1 MCACARAGSRLR
13 ASLTSCH
20 QTHTIICIIP
30 MVSKRVEQKGDLSR
44 AVSKRRGVLLFSG
57 GLDSTLSAITLLN
70 QGTDLIALTIDYPSR
85 PRREAYAARQL
96 AQRLPFSN
104 FIQVNLDTG
113 GPLMKCG

>member
-1 MCACARAGSRLR
+1 
-13 ASLTSCH
+13 
-20 QTHTIICIIP
+20 

-85 PRREAYAARQL
+85 PRREDYAARQL

-113 GPLMKCG
+113 GPLMKCGRTHEAEGGWIPYRNLLLYLFTSLRAS